1 MGAEQGQSQGM
12 IDYSEDQFRDLC
24 RGRVGE
30 EIGGIEQ
37 KRAAA
42 VRLFWLV
49 LVVGLGVTGLVAWWT
64 IGAGQLI
71 VGVIAASVLAM
82 VTMGLAAWRLGRVG
96 MALKLPFL
104 EALAG
109 KGGMTYVA
117 HGFDPPVYAEAKDAL
132 FGSWLTT
139 QTFTDLFQG
148 TDADGRRFAVYEAT
162 LSRQSGKSLVIVFTG
177 QIYAFQRR
185 ARSAG
190 QIVVVP
196 DRGIFNFFKPQRG
209 MDRVAFQGDPD
220 FEKKFEVYATEPS
233 SAQLRLGSEARRKFL
248 EWRLGGKVLAYV
260 GPEDALVAITGKNRF
275 EVGSMFRAKPGQERV
290 RTMFDEV
297 RASLATLRSVKAA
310 LD

>member
-1 MGAEQGQSQGM
+1 M
-12 IDYSEDQFRDLC
+12 IDYSEAQVHDLC
-24 RGRVGE
+24 RGGRIGE
-30 EIGGIEQ
+30 QIGGLEQ

-42 VRLFWLV
+42 VRRFWLV
-49 LVVGLGVTGLVAWWT
+49 LVVGLALTGLAAWWA

-71 VGVIAASVLAM
+71 AGVIGASILAM
-82 VTMGLAAWRLGRVG
+82 ATMGLAVWPLGRVG
-96 MALKLPFL
+96 RDLKLPFL
-104 EALAG
+104 EGLAG
-109 KGGMTYVA
+109 KGGLTYVA

-139 QTFTDLFQG
+139 QTFTDLFSG
-148 TDADGRRFAVYEAT
+148 TDGDGRRFAIYEAT
-162 LSRQSGKSLVIVFTG
+162 LSRQSGKSLVIVFSG

-190 QIVVVP
+190 RIAVVP
-196 DRGIFNFFKPQRG
+196 DRGIFNFFKPVRG
-209 MDRVAFQGDPD
+209 MERVAFQGDPD

-233 SAQLRLGSEARRKFL
+233 AAQLLFGSEARRLFL

-260 GPEDALVAITGKNRF
+260 GPEDVLVAIPGKNRF
-275 EVGSMFRAKPGQERV
+275 EVGSLFRNRPGHERV

>member
-1 MGAEQGQSQGM
+1 M

-24 RGRVGE
+24 RGGGVGL
-30 EIGGIEQ
+30 EIGGLEQ
-37 KRAAA
+37 KRAS
-42 VRLFWLV
+42 VLRHFWLV
-49 LVVGLGVTGLVAWWT
+49 LVVGLALTGLAAWWA
-64 IGAGQLI
+64 ISMGQLI
-71 VGVIAASVLAM
+71 AGVIGASVLAM
-82 VTMGLAAWRLGRVG
+82 VVMGLAVWPLGRVSRD
-96 MALKLPFL
+96 LKLPFL
-104 EALAG
+104 EALAQ

-117 HGFDPPVYAEAKDAL
+117 HRFEPPVFAEARDAL

-162 LSRQSGKSLVIVFTG
+162 LSRQSGKALVIVFSG

-209 MDRVAFQGDPD
+209 MDRVAFAGDPD
-220 FEKKFEVYATEPS
+220 FEKKFEVYAAEPS
-233 SAQLRLGSEARRKFL
+233 AAQLLLGSEARRKFL
-248 EWRLGGKVLAYV
+248 EWRQSGKVLAYI
-260 GPEDALVAITGKNRF
+260 GPEDVLVAIAGKNRF
-275 EVGSMFRAKPGQERV
+275 EVGSLFRARPGLERV

-297 RASLATLRSVKAA
+297 RAALATLRSVKAA

>member
-1 MGAEQGQSQGM
+1 M
-12 IDYSEDQFRDLC
+12 IDYSDDQFRDLC
-24 RGRVGE
+24 SGGGVGL
-30 EIGGIEQ
+30 EIGGLEQ
-37 KRAAA
+37 KRASAL
-42 VRLFWLV
+42 RHFWLV
-49 LVVGLGVTGLVAWWT
+49 LILGLVLSGLAAWWA

-71 VGVIAASVLAM
+71 VGVIGASVLVMA
-82 VTMGLAAWRLGRVG
+82 TMGLAAWPLGRVSRD
-96 MALKLPFL
+96 LKLPFL
-104 EALAG
+104 EALAE

-117 HGFDPPVYAEAKDAL
+117 HRFEPPVYAEAREAL

-162 LSRQSGKSLVIVFTG
+162 LSRQSGKALVIVFSG

-185 ARSAG
+185 ACSAG

-209 MDRVAFQGDPD
+209 MDRVAFASDPG

-233 SAQLRLGSEARRKFL
+233 AAQMLLGGEARRKFL
-248 EWRLGGKVLAYV
+248 EWRQSGKVLAYV
-260 GPEDALVAITGKNRF
+260 GPEDVLVAITGKNRF

-310 LD
+310 LDQAGR